1 MNLNLTEAFG
11 RFGAKPGTR
20 PGSTSAMAADGAMV
34 LACSYRFFGHPAA
47 GLLRYEDRLSRDDS
61 ASRDTEL
68 LARHLTL
75 ARDGALPIR
84 MVVVTSTNQKN
95 SRVSRSFQVRPDLV
109 GRVVEFDGDHFI
121 IDFARMDVTPRVTMS
136 KGK

>member
-11 RFGAKPGTR
+11 RFGARPSTR
-20 PGSTSAMAADGAMV
+20 PGSTSAMAADGAIV
-34 LACSYRFFGHPAA
+34 LACSYSFFGHSAA
-47 GLLRYEDRLSRDDS
+47 GLLRYEDKLSRDDF

-95 SRVSRSFQVRPDLV
+95 ARVSRSFHVRPDLV
-109 GRVVEFDGDHFI
+109 GKVVEFDGDHFI
-121 IDFARMDVTPRVTMS
+121 IDFARKEAAPRVTM
-136 KGK
+136 GKRK